1 MQNQIDLGVVRIS
14 SSSELSFARH
24 KILNCLEL
32 FGVDLVKASIAVSEL
47 SDSSRRCM
55 SLFGQAFISMTCQKD
70 HYSFENYNLDIR
82 IYGTVDFEG
91 DLIDQRQGNYGIS
104 DFSSVKKQ
112 FSFIAPVFLTDERLD
127 RCKKVFSEPS
137 KQELFESRE
146 REIQKSDELLRK
158 IFPNKIAETLKSSNS
173 NQQLI
178 YDFHPDTT
186 ILFTDMVGFTEVAS
200 HLDAQGV
207 VSLIDHIFCTFDAL
221 CDQHGVEKIKT
232 IGDAYMAASGV
243 PVPVDNHAQR
253 IADLALDMLE
263 THQRV
268 MQEENLPIDIRIG
281 IHSGPVVAGVIGRRK
296 YAYDLWGDNVNVA
309 SRMESTGI
317 PGEIQISIDTRRLL
331 PKSYRCDIRG
341 NVALK
346 GHGSLEAFLLRG
358 RSEL

>member
-1 MQNQIDLGVVRIS
+1 
-14 SSSELSFARH
+14 
-24 KILNCLEL
+24 
-32 FGVDLVKASIAVSEL
+32 
-47 SDSSRRCM
+47 M

-70 HYSFENYNLDIR
+70 HYSFENYNLDIG
-82 IYGTVDFEG
+82 IYGTANFEG

-158 IFPNKIAETLKSSNS
+158 IFPDKIAETLKSSNS